1 MALSVPKLPIFNK
14 LPPFKGITTI
24 PEEKKIHV
32 KRSQQDIELPP
43 WVEVPEDCY
52 VASCRMQDY
61 RNSHAAVVVFHRKP
75 GSLDNW
81 GRGYAKVYVYDDNNV
96 NLFPQMKGII
106 EEIRKRKLNHCGTSY
121 DISEDGEIREYM
133 TRDLPSEETVYKA
146 AMSMMELHERWR
158 DYPNIDNFDTIE
170 KLEKAKEAIRRMNI
184 EEEYGHAKG
193 KIEEIR
199 NSIKE
204 QQEQIVQIEHN
215 LTKMYEEAADAMNLL
230 EENGI
235 DPNHFD
241 DKPEE
246 EEKPTVEQLR
256 NMVNR
261 LNNRLGGMTGNPIR
275 YIGTADIKK
284 LGNGNA
290 HIHIQPMSLTANPE
304 AGDVVLDPKTG
315 HTAVLDSYGNWQLV
329 SS

>member
-1 MALSVPKLPIFNK
+1 MGYTLPKIPIFNR
-14 LPPFKGITTI
+14 ITTI

-32 KRSQQDIELPP
+32 KRPQHDIELPP

-61 RNSHAAVVVFHRKP
+61 RNSHAAVVVFHKKP
-75 GSLDNW
+75 GSFEW

-133 TRDLPSEETVYKA
+133 TRDIPSEETVYKA

-158 DYPNIDNFDTIE
+158 DYPNIDNFETIE

-204 QQEQIVQIEHN
+204 QQEKIVEIERN
-215 LTKMYEEAADAMNLL
+215 LNSMYEEAADAMNLL

-246 EEKPTVEQLR
+246 EVKPTVEQLQH
-256 NMVNR
+256 MVDC
-261 LNNRLGGMTGNPIR
+261 LNNRLGGMPGDSIR
-275 YIGTADIKK
+275 YIGIADIKK
-284 LGNGNA
+284 LGNGST
-290 HIHIQPMSLTANPE
+290 IVQPMNITANPE
-304 AGDVVLDPKTG
+304 AGDIVLDPKTG
-315 HTAVLDSYGNWQLV
+315 HTAVLDSYGNWQVV